1 MKSELEKLF
10 FKSVVQ
16 AVVNEEEELNNLFA
30 INSEKYKTLLP
41 YGVSC
46 LFETTYVYIIIKQ
59 LLNNKFPLL
68 VSWEHP
74 YPSNNNLKADLA
86 LLDDKNSINSFVE
99 FKIWESEDAK
109 EIKSDIDKLVQ
120 ETKVRDK
127 YIVAIEY
134 NSECINEN
142 DKFLKEEL
150 KIAVIYKTQLIT
162 SFFED
167 DNNKQVPMNIY
178 FTKINKQ

>member
-1 MKSELEKLF
+1 M
-10 FKSVVQ
+10 
-16 AVVNEEEELNNLFA
+16 
-30 INSEKYKTLLP
+30 
-41 YGVSC
+41 
-46 LFETTYVYIIIKQ
+46 FETTYVYIIIKQ
-59 LLNNKFPLL
+59 LLKNKFPLL
-68 VSWEHP
+68 ASWEHP
-74 YPSNNNLKADLA
+74 YPSNNSLKADLA

-109 EIKSDIDKLVQ
+109 EIKSDIDKLKQ
-120 ETKVRDK
+120 ETKDSDK

-134 NSECINEN
+134 NSEHIDEN
-142 DKFLKEEL
+142 GKFLGEKLGLE
-150 KIAVIYKTQLIT
+150 VIYKTRLIT

>member
-1 MKSELEKLF
+1 MQKELEKLF

-30 INSEKYKTLLP
+30 NNSEKYKTLLP

-46 LFETTYVYIIIKQ
+46 FFETTYVYIIIKQ
-59 LLNNKFPLL
+59 LLKNKFPLL
-68 VSWEHP
+68 VSWEHT
-74 YPSNNNLKADLA
+74 YPSNNSLKADLA
-86 LLDDKNSINSFVE
+86 LLNDKNDINSFVE

-150 KIAVIYKTQLIT
+150 KLDVIYKTQLIT
-162 SFFED
+162 SFFEN

>member
-1 MKSELEKLF
+1 MKPELEKLF

-30 INSEKYKTLLP
+30 NNSEKYKTFLP
-41 YGVSC
+41 FGASC

-59 LLNNKFPLL
+59 LLKNKFPLL
-68 VSWEHP
+68 ASWEHP
-74 YPSNNNLKADLA
+74 YPSNNSLNADLA
-86 LLDDKNSINSFVE
+86 LLNDKNDINSFVE
-99 FKIWESEDAK
+99 FKIWESEEAQ

-142 DKFLKEEL
+142 DKFIKEEL
-150 KIAVIYKTQLIT
+150 KLDVIYKTLLIT

>member
-1 MKSELEKLF
+1 MKPELETLF

-30 INSEKYKTLLP
+30 NNSEKYKTLLP

-59 LLNNKFPLL
+59 LLKNKFPLL
-68 VSWEHP
+68 ASWEHP
-74 YPSNNNLKADLA
+74 YPSNNSLKADLA
-86 LLDDKNSINSFVE
+86 LLNDKNDISSFVE

-109 EIKSDIDKLVQ
+109 EIKSDIDKLLQ

-150 KIAVIYKTQLIT
+150 KLDVIYKIQLIS

>member
-1 MKSELEKLF
+1 MF

-16 AVVNEEEELNNLFA
+16 AVVSEEEELNNLFVN
-30 INSEKYKTLLP
+30 NSEKYKTFLP

-59 LLNNKFPLL
+59 LLKNKFPLL
-68 VSWEHP
+68 SSWEHP

-86 LLDDKNSINSFVE
+86 LLNDKNDINSFVE
-99 FKIWESEDAK
+99 FKIWESEDAQ

-120 ETKVRDK
+120 EIKVRDK

-134 NSECINEN
+134 NSEHIDENE
-142 DKFLKEEL
+142 KFLEEKFGL
-150 KIAVIYKTQLIT
+150 EVIYKTRLIT

-178 FTKINKQ
+178 FTKIKKQ